1 MIVAV
6 DAGDGGA
13 PFKVVRGP
21 IQFNHAPLETT
32 RAPRPPS
39 TRTSC

>member
-21 IQFNHAPLETT
+21 IQFNHEPLETT